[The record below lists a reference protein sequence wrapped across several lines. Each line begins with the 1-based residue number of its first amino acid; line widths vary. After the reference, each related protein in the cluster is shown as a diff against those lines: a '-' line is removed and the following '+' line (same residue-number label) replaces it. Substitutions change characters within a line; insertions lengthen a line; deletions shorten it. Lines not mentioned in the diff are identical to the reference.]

1 VENLNVLTIKLNK
14 LIESYKK
21 LKEDNYRL
29 KTELDFFKKEVKE
42 HKNRL
47 NENVLLKEKQKKAIL
62 KAEQILEKIN
72 LMKVL

>member
-1 VENLNVLTIKLNK
+1 MENLNVLTIKLNK

-62 KAEQILEKIN
+62 KTEQILEKIN

>member
-1 VENLNVLTIKLNK
+1 MENLNVLTIKLNK

>member
-1 VENLNVLTIKLNK
+1 MENLNVLTIKLNK

-47 NENVLLKEKQKKAIL
+47 NENVVLKEKQKKAIL

-72 LMKVL
+72 SMKVL

>member
-47 NENVLLKEKQKKAIL
+47 NENVVLKEKQKKAIL

-72 LMKVL
+72 SMKVL